1 MTYLASRLS
10 PARTVILS
18 LAGLSAAAFAAA
30 PNAPTAA
37 PKARVAATKA
47 PVAAQQVRSI
57 EGVTEYQLANGLQ
70 VLLYPDQ
77 SSSTVSI
84 NVTYKVGSRHES
96 YGETGM
102 AHLLEHMSFKGTPT
116 HPKIMDELSSRGAR
130 ANATT
135 SYDRTNYFET
145 LPATAANLEWA
156 LGMEAD
162 RMTHSLIAKKDLD
175 SEMTVVRN
183 EFEAGENSPA
193 RVLSERVL
201 ETAYLWHNY
210 GHPTIGAR
218 ADIEGVPIERLQK
231 FYHTYYQPDNAALI
245 VTGKF
250 DQKATLAYIEKVFGV
265 IPKPTRILPNLYT
278 TEPPQDGMREVTL
291 RRSGSEQVL
300 DEAFH
305 VPADAHPDSVSLSL
319 LTSLLNERPAGLLYK
334 RLVETKLAVSASVG
348 VEPMYDP
355 GFLMISVTLP
365 KGGDLGAVRREL
377 DAILQT
383 VRSQDFSQEELERVR
398 NDQFNGYERLLNSSP
413 EMASNLSENVAVGD
427 WRLLFWDRDLLKN
440 VTVADVKRVAN
451 TYLINSNLTVG
462 MFIPDDQPLRAV
474 IPPAPKLDALLAGY
488 TGQAAVAEGEHFD
501 ATPKNLEARVK
512 RGMAGAIKT
521 AYLVKKTKGDRVS
534 GIIDLHFGSLDS
546 LKNKAEIGQFTA
558 GLLMRGTQAHTRQQ
572 IEDELTRLKTT
583 LRINGGAAG
592 LSASFETPEANLN
605 PTLQLIAELLQ
616 KPAFPAADLDE
627 LKRAA
632 LSRIETARTD
642 PQAIANLAARRS
654 LSPYVAGD
662 YRYVQTL
669 DESVAAVNA
678 VSLGDI
684 QSFYKE
690 FYGASNAEAALVGN
704 FDAADATK
712 ELTDLFGG
720 WKSPSAFERAVG
732 MYKPTTSDTK
742 VFATPDK
749 PNAVYLLAG
758 LLKIRDDDPQY
769 PALEIGNE
777 ILGGGVL
784 NSRLATRIRQK
795 DGLSYGVGS
804 QVHADALDPVGSFTV
819 FAISAPQNTPKVES
833 DAKEEM
839 AKVIAA
845 GFTAEEVT
853 AAKSGILSEMTLN
866 RSSDA
871 ALARDLAAHL
881 YLNRDFTWDANF
893 EKAIDA
899 ASPEAIHKAM
909 QEFVVPDHL
918 VTVKAGDFK

>member
-1 MTYLASRLS
+1 MTISASRLS
-10 PARTVILS
+10 PAHIVILS
-18 LAGLSAAAFAAA
+18 LGGLASAGAFAV
-30 PNAPTAA
+30 A
-37 PKARVAATKA
+37 PKLAAV
-47 PVAAQQVRSI
+47 PQQVRSI
-57 EGVTEYQLANGLQ
+57 EGVTEYRLANGLQ

-77 SSSTVSI
+77 SSSTVSV

-102 AHLLEHMSFKGTPT
+102 AHLLEHMNFKGTPT
-116 HPKIMDELSSRGAR
+116 HPKIMDELSSRGAH

-135 SYDRTNYFET
+135 AYDRTNYFET
-145 LPATAANLEWA
+145 LPATTANLEWA

-175 SEMTVVRN
+175 TEMTVVRN

-193 RVLSERVL
+193 NVLRERVL

-291 RRSGSEQVL
+291 RRSGGEQVL
-300 DEAFH
+300 EEAFH
-305 VPADAHPDSVSLSL
+305 VPADAHPDAVSLSL

-334 RLVETKLAVSASVG
+334 RLVETKLAVSASADL
-348 VEPMYDP
+348 EAMYDP
-355 GFLMISVTLP
+355 GFLMISVSLP

-383 VRSQDFSQEELERVR
+383 IRGEDFAQDELERVR
-398 NDQFNGYERLLNSSP
+398 NDQFNGYERLMNSSP

-427 WRLLFWDRDLLKN
+427 WRLLFWDRDLLKK
-440 VTVADVKRVAN
+440 VTVADVKRVAA
-451 TYLINSNLTVG
+451 TYLIDSNLTVG
-462 MFIPDDQPLRAV
+462 TFVPDDKPLRAV
-474 IPPAPKLDALLAGY
+474 ITAAPKLDALLAGY

-512 RGMAGAIKT
+512 RGMAGSIKT

-534 GIIDLHFGSLDS
+534 GVIDLHFGSVES
-546 LKNKAEIGQFTA
+546 LKNKAEVAQFTA

-572 IEDELTRLKTT
+572 IQDELTRLKTT
-583 LRINGGAAG
+583 LRINGGASG
-592 LSASFETPEANLN
+592 LSASFETPAANLDQ
-605 PTLQLIAELLQ
+605 TLMLIAEVLQ

-627 LKRAA
+627 LKRGA
-632 LSRIETARTD
+632 LSRIESARTD
-642 PQAIANLAARRS
+642 PQAIASLALRRS
-654 LSPYVAGD
+654 LSPYLSGD
-662 YRYVQTL
+662 FRYVPTL

-678 VSLGDI
+678 VSLGDV
-684 QSFYKE
+684 QTFYKQ
-690 FYGASNAEAALVGN
+690 FIGASNAEAALVGS

-712 ELTDLFGG
+712 QLTELFGG
-720 WKSPSAFERAVG
+720 WKSPSPFERAVG
-732 MYKPTTSDTK
+732 IYKPTANDSK

-749 PNAVYLLAG
+749 ANAVFSLAG
-758 LLKIRDDDPQY
+758 LLKIRDDDPQF

-804 QVHADALDPVGSFTV
+804 QVHADSLDAVGSFSI
-819 FAISAPQNTPKVES
+819 FAISAPQNAAKVES
-833 DAKEEM
+833 DTKEEM
-839 AKVIAA
+839 AKVIAN
-845 GFTAEEVT
+845 GFTAEEVA
-853 AAKSGILSEMTLN
+853 AAKSGILSEMTLS
-866 RSSDA
+866 RSNDGS
-871 ALARDLAAHL
+871 LARDLAAHL
-881 YLNRDFTWDANF
+881 YLNRDFTWDANY
-893 EKAIDA
+893 EKAIDS
-899 ASPEAIHKAM
+899 ASPDAIHKAM
-909 QEFVVPDHL
+909 QDFLSPDQF

>member
-1 MTYLASRLS
+1 MTISASRLS
-10 PARTVILS
+10 RARIVILG
-18 LAGLSAAAFAAA
+18 LAGLASAGAFAV
-30 PNAPTAA
+30 A
-37 PKARVAATKA
+37 PKLPAV
-47 PVAAQQVRSI
+47 PQQVRSI
-57 EGVTEYQLANGLQ
+57 EGVTEYRLANGLQ

-77 SSSTVSI
+77 SSSTVSV

-102 AHLLEHMSFKGTPT
+102 AHLLEHMNFKGTPT

-135 SYDRTNYFET
+135 AYDRTNYFET
-145 LPATAANLEWA
+145 LPATTANLEWA

-175 SEMTVVRN
+175 TEMTVVRN

-193 RVLSERVL
+193 NVLRERVL

-291 RRSGSEQVL
+291 RRSGGEQVL
-300 DEAFH
+300 EEVFH
-305 VPADAHPDSVSLSL
+305 VPADAHPDAVSLSL

-334 RLVETKLAVSASVG
+334 RLVETKLAVSASADL
-348 VEPMYDP
+348 EAMYDP
-355 GFLMISVTLP
+355 GFLMISVSLP

-383 VRSQDFSQEELERVR
+383 IRSEDFSQDELERVR
-398 NDQFNGYERLLNSSP
+398 NDQFNGYERLMNSSP

-427 WRLLFWDRDLLKN
+427 WRLLFWDRDLLKK
-440 VTVADVKRVAN
+440 VTVADVKRVAA
-451 TYLINSNLTVG
+451 TYLIDSNLTVG
-462 MFIPDDQPLRAV
+462 TFVPDDQPLRAV
-474 IPPAPKLDALLAGY
+474 ITPAPKLDALLAGY

-512 RGMAGAIKT
+512 RGVAGSIKT

-534 GIIDLHFGSLDS
+534 GVIDLHFGSVES
-546 LKNKAEIGQFTA
+546 LKNKAEVAQFTA

-572 IEDELTRLKTT
+572 IQDELTRLKTT
-583 LRINGGAAG
+583 LRVNGGASG
-592 LSASFETPEANLN
+592 LSASFETPAANLDQ
-605 PTLQLIAELLQ
+605 TLMLIAEVLQ

-627 LKRAA
+627 LKRSA
-632 LSRIETARTD
+632 LSRIESARTD
-642 PQAIANLAARRS
+642 PQAIASLALRRS
-654 LSPYVAGD
+654 LSPYLSGD
-662 YRYVQTL
+662 FRYVPTL

-678 VSLGDI
+678 VSLGDV
-684 QSFYKE
+684 QTFYKQ
-690 FYGASNAEAALVGN
+690 FIGASNAEAALVGS

-712 ELTDLFGG
+712 QLTELFGV
-720 WKSPSAFERAVG
+720 WKSPSPFERAVG
-732 MYKPTTSDTK
+732 IYKPTANDSK

-749 PNAVYLLAG
+749 ANAVFSLAG

-777 ILGGGVL
+777 ILGGGVM

-804 QVHADALDPVGSFTV
+804 QVHADSLDAVGSFSI
-819 FAISAPQNTPKVES
+819 FAISAPQNTAKVES
-833 DAKEEM
+833 DTKEEM
-839 AKVIAA
+839 AKVIAN
-845 GFTAEEVT
+845 GFTADEVA
-853 AAKSGILSEMTLN
+853 AAKSGILSEMTLS
-866 RSSDA
+866 RSNDGS
-871 ALARDLAAHL
+871 LARDLAAHL
-881 YLNRDFTWDANF
+881 YLNRDFTWDASY
-893 EKAIDA
+893 EKAIDS
-899 ASPEAIHKAM
+899 ASPDAIHKAM
-909 QEFVVPDHL
+909 QEFLSPDQF

>member
-1 MTYLASRLS
+1 MTHSASRLS
-10 PARTVILS
+10 PTRTVILS
-18 LAGLSAAAFAAA
+18 LAGLASAAAFAA
-30 PNAPTAA
+30 
-37 PKARVAATKA
+37 PKTPVAAQKA
-47 PVAAQQVRSI
+47 PIAAQQVRSI
-57 EGVTEYQLANGLQ
+57 EGVTEYRLANGLQ

-102 AHLLEHMSFKGTPT
+102 AHMLEHMNFKGTPT

-135 SYDRTNYFET
+135 AYDRTNYFET
-145 LPATAANLEWA
+145 LSATTANLEWA

-245 VTGKF
+245 VTGRF
-250 DQKATLAYIEKVFGV
+250 DPKATLIYIEKVFGV
-265 IPKPTRILPNLYT
+265 IPKPTRVLPNLYT
-278 TEPPQDGMREVTL
+278 AEPPQDGMREVTL
-291 RRSGSEQVL
+291 RRSGGQQVL

-305 VPADAHPDSVSLSL
+305 VPADAHPDAVSLSL
-319 LTSLLNERPAGLLYK
+319 LTSLLNDKPAGLLYK
-334 RLVETKLAVSASVG
+334 RLVETKLAVAASVDL
-348 VEPMYDP
+348 EAMHDP
-355 GFLMISVTLP
+355 GFLMISVILP
-365 KGGDLGAVRREL
+365 KDGDLAAVRREL

-383 VRSQDFSQEELERVR
+383 VRSQDFSQDELERVR

-413 EMASNLSENVAVGD
+413 DMASNLSENVAVGD
-427 WRLLFWDRDLLKN
+427 WRLLFWDRDLLKKA
-440 VTVADVKRVAN
+440 TVADVKRVAN
-451 TYLINSNLTVG
+451 TYLIDSNLTVG
-462 MFIPDDQPLRAV
+462 TFIPDDKPLRAV
-474 IPPAPKLDALLAGY
+474 ITPAPKVDALLAGY
-488 TGQAAVAEGEHFD
+488 TGQAAVAEGERFD
-501 ATPKNLEARVK
+501 ATPKNIEARVK
-512 RGMAGAIKT
+512 RGMAGSIKT
-521 AYLVKKTKGDRVS
+521 AYLVKKTKGDRIS
-534 GIIDLHFGSLDS
+534 GLIDLHFGSVES
-546 LKNKAEIGQFTA
+546 LKNKTEIGQLTVA
-558 GLLMRGTQAHTRQQ
+558 LLMRGTQLHTKQQ
-572 IEDELTRLKTT
+572 IQDELTRLRAT
-583 LRINGGAAG
+583 LRYNGGPAG
-592 LSASFETPEANLN
+592 LSAVFETPEANLRE
-605 PTLQLIAELLQ
+605 TLTLVAEVLQ

-627 LKRAA
+627 LKRGIVSRLEAA
-632 LSRIETARTD
+632 RSD
-642 PQAIANLAARRS
+642 PQAIANLALRRS
-654 LSPYVAGD
+654 LSPYAPGD
-662 YRYVQTL
+662 FRYVPTM
-669 DESVAAVNA
+669 DESIAAYSA
-678 VSLGDI
+678 VSITDI
-684 QSFYKE
+684 QAFYKQ
-690 FYGASNAEAALVGN
+690 FYGASSAEAALVGN
-704 FDAADATK
+704 FDPAQASK
-712 ELTDLFGG
+712 QITDQFGG
-720 WKSPSAFERAVG
+720 WKNPTPYERAVG
-732 MYKPTTSDTK
+732 VYKPTVSDSK

-804 QVHADALDPVGSFTV
+804 QVHADALDPVGNFTI
-819 FAISAPQNTPKVES
+819 FAISAPQNTAKVES
-833 DAKEEM
+833 DTKEEV
-839 AKVIAA
+839 AKVLAD

-853 AAKSGILSEMTLN
+853 AAKSGILSEMSLS
-866 RSSDA
+866 RSNDA
-871 ALARDLAAHL
+871 ALAGELVGHL
-881 YLNRDFTWDANF
+881 FLSRDFTWDAAL
-893 EKAIDA
+893 EKAIDSA
-899 ASPEAIHKAM
+899 TPDAIHKAM
-909 QEFVVPDHL
+909 QEFVVPDHW

>member
-1 MTYLASRLS
+1 MVHFASRLS
-10 PARTVILS
+10 PARLVILS
-18 LAGLSAAAFAAA
+18 LAGLASAAAFAAA
-30 PNAPTAA
+30 PRAPI
-37 PKARVAATKA
+37 
-47 PVAAQQVRSI
+47 AAQQVRSI
-57 EGVTEYQLANGLQ
+57 EGVTEYRLANGLQ

-77 SSSTVSI
+77 SSSTV
-84 NVTYKVGSRHES
+84 NVNMTYKVGSRHES

-102 AHLLEHMSFKGTPT
+102 AHMLEHMNFKGTPT

-135 SYDRTNYFET
+135 AYDRTNYFET
-145 LPATAANLEWA
+145 LPATTANLEWA

-183 EFEAGENSPA
+183 EFEAGENAPA
-193 RVLSERVL
+193 RVLHDRVL

-250 DQKATLAYIEKVFGV
+250 DPKATLAYIEKVFGA
-265 IPKPTRILPNLYT
+265 IPKPTRILPNFYT
-278 TEPPQDGMREVTL
+278 AEPPQDGMREVTL

-334 RLVETKLAVSASVG
+334 RLVENKLAVSASVDL
-348 VEPMYDP
+348 EAMYDP

-365 KGGDLGAVRREL
+365 KGGDLGAVRHEL

-383 VRSQDFSQEELERVR
+383 VRSQDFSQDELERVR
-398 NDQFNGYERLLNSSP
+398 NDQLNGYERLLNSSP
-413 EMASNLSENVAVGD
+413 EMAGNLSENVAVGD
-427 WRLLFWDRDLLKN
+427 WRLLFWDRDLLKK

-451 TYLINSNLTVG
+451 TYLIDSNLTVG
-462 MFIPDDQPLRAV
+462 MYIPDDKPLRAV
-474 IPPAPKLDALLAGY
+474 IAPAPKVDALLAGY

-512 RGMAGAIKT
+512 RGMAGSIKT
-521 AYLVKKTKGDRVS
+521 AYLVKKTKGERVS
-534 GIIDLHFGSLDS
+534 GLIDLHFGSLDS
-546 LKNKAEIGQFTA
+546 LKNKAEIGQYTVA
-558 GLLMRGTQAHTRQQ
+558 LLMRGTQVHTRQQ
-572 IEDELTRLKTT
+572 LQDELTRLKTT
-583 LRINGGAAG
+583 LRFNGGPAG
-592 LSASFETPEANLN
+592 LSAVFETPEANLKE
-605 PTLQLIAELLQ
+605 TLSLVAEVLQ

-627 LKRAA
+627 LKRGTV
-632 LSRIETARTD
+632 SRIEAARTD
-642 PQAIANLAARRS
+642 PQAIANLALRRS
-654 LSPYVAGD
+654 LSPYAQGD
-662 YRYVQTL
+662 FRYVPTM
-669 DESVAAVNA
+669 DESIAAFNA
-678 VSLGDI
+678 VSIADI
-684 QSFYKE
+684 QSFYKQ
-690 FYGASNAEAALVGN
+690 FYGASNVEAALVGN
-704 FDAADATK
+704 FDPAEATK
-712 ELTDLFGG
+712 ELTDLFAA
-720 WKSPSAFERAVG
+720 WKSPSPYERAVG
-732 MYKPTTSDTK
+732 IYKPTSSDSK

-749 PNAVYLLAG
+749 PNAIYLVAG

-804 QVHADALDPVGSFTV
+804 QVHADALDPVGSFTI
-819 FAISAPQNTPKVES
+819 FAISAPQNTAKVES
-833 DAKEEM
+833 DTKDEV
-839 AKVIAA
+839 AKVLAS

-853 AAKSGILSEMTLN
+853 AAKSGILSEMTLH

-871 ALARDLAAHL
+871 ALAGELVGHL
-881 YLNRDFTWDANF
+881 FLNRDFTWDASF
-893 EKAIDA
+893 EKAIDS
-899 ASPEAIHKAM
+899 ASPDAIHKAM
-909 QEFVVPDHL
+909 QEFVVPDHF

>member
-1 MTYLASRLS
+1 MTISASRLS
-10 PARTVILS
+10 RARIVILG
-18 LAGLSAAAFAAA
+18 LAGLASAGAFAV
-30 PNAPTAA
+30 A
-37 PKARVAATKA
+37 PKLPAV
-47 PVAAQQVRSI
+47 PQQVRSI
-57 EGVTEYQLANGLQ
+57 EGVTEYRLANGLQ

-77 SSSTVSI
+77 SSSTVSV

-102 AHLLEHMSFKGTPT
+102 AHLLEHMNFKGTPT

-135 SYDRTNYFET
+135 AYDRTNYFET
-145 LPATAANLEWA
+145 LPATTANLEWA

-175 SEMTVVRN
+175 TEMTVVRN

-193 RVLSERVL
+193 NVLRERVL

-291 RRSGSEQVL
+291 RRSGGEQVL
-300 DEAFH
+300 EEVFH
-305 VPADAHPDSVSLSL
+305 VPADAHPDAVSLSL

-334 RLVETKLAVSASVG
+334 RLVETKLAVSASADL
-348 VEPMYDP
+348 EAMYDP
-355 GFLMISVTLP
+355 GFLMISVSLP

-383 VRSQDFSQEELERVR
+383 IRSEDFSQDELERVR
-398 NDQFNGYERLLNSSP
+398 NDQFNGYERLMNSSP

-427 WRLLFWDRDLLKN
+427 WRLLFWDRDLLKK
-440 VTVADVKRVAN
+440 VTVADVKRVAA
-451 TYLINSNLTVG
+451 TYLIDSNLTVG
-462 MFIPDDQPLRAV
+462 TFVPDDKPLRAV
-474 IPPAPKLDALLAGY
+474 ITPAPKLDALLAAY

-512 RGMAGAIKT
+512 RGVAGSIKT

-534 GIIDLHFGSLDS
+534 GVIDLHFGSVES
-546 LKNKAEIGQFTA
+546 LKNKAEVAQFTA

-572 IEDELTRLKTT
+572 IQDELTRLKTT
-583 LRINGGAAG
+583 LRVNGGASG
-592 LSASFETPEANLN
+592 LSASFETPAANLDQ
-605 PTLQLIAELLQ
+605 TLMLIAEVLQ

-627 LKRAA
+627 LKRSA
-632 LSRIETARTD
+632 LSRIESARTD
-642 PQAIANLAARRS
+642 PQAIASLALRRS
-654 LSPYVAGD
+654 LSPYLSGD
-662 YRYVQTL
+662 FRYVPTL

-678 VSLGDI
+678 VSLGDV
-684 QSFYKE
+684 QTFYKQ
-690 FYGASNAEAALVGN
+690 FIGASNAEAALVGS

-712 ELTDLFGG
+712 QLTELFGV
-720 WKSPSAFERAVG
+720 WKSPSPFERAVG
-732 MYKPTTSDTK
+732 IYKPTANDSK

-749 PNAVYLLAG
+749 ANAVFSLAG

-777 ILGGGVL
+777 ILGGGVM

-804 QVHADALDPVGSFTV
+804 QVHADSLDAVGSFSI
-819 FAISAPQNTPKVES
+819 FAISAPQNTAKVES
-833 DAKEEM
+833 DTKEEM
-839 AKVIAA
+839 AKVIAN
-845 GFTAEEVT
+845 GFTADEVA
-853 AAKSGILSEMTLN
+853 AAKSGILSEMTLS
-866 RSSDA
+866 RSNDGS
-871 ALARDLAAHL
+871 LARDLAAHL
-881 YLNRDFTWDANF
+881 YLNRDFTWDASY
-893 EKAIDA
+893 EKAIDS
-899 ASPEAIHKAM
+899 ASPDAIHKAM
-909 QEFVVPDHL
+909 QEFLSPDQF

>member
-1 MTYLASRLS
+1 MTISASRLS
-10 PARTVILS
+10 RARIVILG
-18 LAGLSAAAFAAA
+18 LAGLASAGAFAV
-30 PNAPTAA
+30 A
-37 PKARVAATKA
+37 PKLPAV
-47 PVAAQQVRSI
+47 PQQVRSI
-57 EGVTEYQLANGLQ
+57 EGVTEYRLANGLQ

-77 SSSTVSI
+77 SSSTVSV

-102 AHLLEHMSFKGTPT
+102 AHLLEHMNFKGTPT

-135 SYDRTNYFET
+135 AYDRTNYFET
-145 LPATAANLEWA
+145 LPATTANLEWA

-175 SEMTVVRN
+175 TEMTVVRN
-183 EFEAGENSPA
+183 ELEAGENSPA
-193 RVLSERVL
+193 NVLRERVL

-291 RRSGSEQVL
+291 RRSGGEQVL
-300 DEAFH
+300 EEVFH
-305 VPADAHPDSVSLSL
+305 VPADAHPDAVSLSL

-334 RLVETKLAVSASVG
+334 RLVETKLAVSASADL
-348 VEPMYDP
+348 EAMYDP
-355 GFLMISVTLP
+355 GFLMISVSLP

-383 VRSQDFSQEELERVR
+383 IRSEDFSQDELERVR
-398 NDQFNGYERLLNSSP
+398 NDQFNGYERLMNSSP

-427 WRLLFWDRDLLKN
+427 WRLLFWDRDLLKK
-440 VTVADVKRVAN
+440 VTVADVKRVAA
-451 TYLINSNLTVG
+451 TYLIDSNLTVG
-462 MFIPDDQPLRAV
+462 TFVPDDKPLRAV
-474 IPPAPKLDALLAGY
+474 ITPAPKLDALLAGY

-512 RGMAGAIKT
+512 RGVAGSIKT

-534 GIIDLHFGSLDS
+534 GVIDLHFGSVES
-546 LKNKAEIGQFTA
+546 LKNKAEVAQFTA

-572 IEDELTRLKTT
+572 IQDELTRLKTT
-583 LRINGGAAG
+583 LRVNGGASG
-592 LSASFETPEANLN
+592 LSASFETPAANLDQ
-605 PTLQLIAELLQ
+605 TLMLIAEVLQ

-627 LKRAA
+627 LKRSA
-632 LSRIETARTD
+632 LSRIESARTD
-642 PQAIANLAARRS
+642 PQAIASLALRRS
-654 LSPYVAGD
+654 LSPYLSGD
-662 YRYVQTL
+662 FRYVPTL

-678 VSLGDI
+678 VSLGDV
-684 QSFYKE
+684 QTFYKQ
-690 FYGASNAEAALVGN
+690 FIGASNAEAALVGS

-712 ELTDLFGG
+712 QLTELFGV
-720 WKSPSAFERAVG
+720 WKSPSPFERAVG
-732 MYKPTTSDTK
+732 IYKPTANDSK

-749 PNAVYLLAG
+749 ANAVFSLAG

-777 ILGGGVL
+777 ILGGGVM

-804 QVHADALDPVGSFTV
+804 QVHADSLDAVGSFSI
-819 FAISAPQNTPKVES
+819 FAISAPQNTAKVES
-833 DAKEEM
+833 DTKEEM
-839 AKVIAA
+839 AKVIAN
-845 GFTAEEVT
+845 GFTADEVA
-853 AAKSGILSEMTLN
+853 AAKSGILSEMTLS
-866 RSSDA
+866 RSNDGS
-871 ALARDLAAHL
+871 LARDLAAHL
-881 YLNRDFTWDANF
+881 YLNRDFTWDASY
-893 EKAIDA
+893 EKAIDS
-899 ASPEAIHKAM
+899 ASPDAIHKAM
-909 QEFVVPDHL
+909 QEFLSPDQF